1 MIKLKF
7 RVFENQNYKDVEN
20 KTNNKLTKFNKLLN
34 KFIYIIFKIIN
45 IYIIKGIYHPWFL
58 LSNFNRNISI
68 NFFFISL
75 LIFI

>member
-45 IYIIKGIYHPWFL
+45 IYIIKGIYYPL
-58 LSNFNRNISI
+58 V
-68 NFFFISL
+68 FIV
-75 LIFI
+75 